1 MTFDLFVPHFSVR
14 PVLEGSNWP
23 SFSEDIHQAQRCN
36 KMRSLQ
42 HYMESW
48 QRASLI
54 LFCMIIS
61 LTSATAVHA
70 QNGARV
76 DVQSDSEDALRDAML
91 ATPNTSTP
99 TPLSNLYA
107 TAPDL
112 ERQIA
117 VPQVRGNVLLPFAWN
132 SNAEEISH
140 GGTSSGEANPFAA
153 VSWAA
158 PIGTLP
164 LRATLSGFAE
174 SDRYFRSPEL
184 NFDKTGL
191 SARLQYVD
199 PSNDQ
204 AFSPFFTF
212 APRWDFSPT
221 FDSQLSARQDFNFGF
236 NKRFNFDGN
245 LRQITFA
252 PDTSASTVWSL
263 GLTAFVQRR
272 LREPQ
277 VSSDAVF
284 LIPSAS
290 YVISSNWNM
299 NFAVEFIGR
308 WFDQNNLGIATRDY
322 DIHPIVT
329 LEYVIPAQFLGG
341 EKNARLL
348 GRPALDLQASY
359 LRVWSNA
366 AGGNLEQWK
375 AVAALKLGW

>member
-1 MTFDLFVPHFSVR
+1 
-14 PVLEGSNWP
+14 
-23 SFSEDIHQAQRCN
+23 
-36 KMRSLQ
+36 MRSLQ
-42 HYMESW
+42 QSPGNW
-48 QRASLI
+48 QRVAPLLLSLI
-54 LFCMIIS
+54 AG
-61 LTSATAVHA
+61 LTSTTAALA
-70 QNGARV
+70 QAGARL
-76 DVQSDSEDALRDAML
+76 DAQSDSQDALNDAML
-91 ATPNTSTP
+91 ATPNAATP
-99 TPLSNLYA
+99 VPLSNLYA

-112 ERQIA
+112 EKQIA
-117 VPQVRGNVLLPFAWN
+117 APQARGNVLLPFAWN
-132 SNAEEISH
+132 SNAEESSH
-140 GGTSSGEANPFAA
+140 GGTSSGEASPLATL
-153 VSWAA
+153 SWATPVGA
-158 PIGTLP
+158 VP

-174 SDRYFRSPEL
+174 SDRYLRTPEL
-184 NFDKTGL
+184 DLDQAGL

-199 PSNDQ
+199 PANDQ
-204 AFSPFFTF
+204 AFSPYFTF

-221 FDSQLSARQDFNFGF
+221 FDSQVSARQDFNLGF

-245 LRQITFA
+245 FRQIPFA

-290 YVISSNWNM
+290 YVISNSWNA

-308 WFDQNNLGIATRDY
+308 WFDQNDLGLATGNY
-322 DIHPIVT
+322 EVHPIVT

-366 AGGNLEQWK
+366 PAGGFEQWK
-375 AVAALKLGW
+375 GVAALKLGW